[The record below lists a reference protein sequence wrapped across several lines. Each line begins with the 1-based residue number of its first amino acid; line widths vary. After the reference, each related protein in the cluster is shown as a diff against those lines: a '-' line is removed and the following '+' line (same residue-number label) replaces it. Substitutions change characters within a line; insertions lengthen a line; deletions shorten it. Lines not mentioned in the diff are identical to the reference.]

1 VHVAVEPLAL
11 GLEALED
18 ALGDGDDL
26 LLLVVRLELDAGAA
40 EVRGARLDVADRELQ
55 LLQPAERALRG
66 LVRLARRFG
75 LTLGALRV
83 GLLEPLDLL
92 AQPANIAPQLI
103 DDEVEL
109 TVKVVLAWKLRGG
122 SLVRLGILRLAR
134 RSHGTSIRTK
144 VSDAARMGHPRSR
157 ARTATGSVGRT
168 RIWRMPRRAITS
180 RQPGWTPMTVA

>member
-1 VHVAVEPLAL
+1 MHVAIEPLAL

-26 LLLVVRLELDAGAA
+26 LLLVVRRELDAGAA
-40 EVRGARLDVADRELQ
+40 EVCGAGLDVADRELQ

-83 GLLEPLDLL
+83 GLLESLDLL
-92 AQPANIAPQLI
+92 PEAADVAPQLI

-109 TVKVVLAWKLRGG
+109 TVKVVLARKLRGG
-122 SLVRLGILRLAR
+122 ALVRLGILGLGSRLL
-134 RSHGTSIRTK
+134 
-144 VSDAARMGHPRSR
+144 GHVDQDEGVR
-157 ARTATGSVGRT
+157 
-168 RIWRMPRRAITS
+168 
-180 RQPGWTPMTVA
+180 

>member
-1 VHVAVEPLAL
+1 MHVAVEPLAL

-18 ALGDGDDL
+18 ALGHGDDL

-55 LLQPAERALRG
+55 LLQPAERALRS
-66 LVRLARRFG
+66 LIRLARRAR

-92 AQPANIAPQLI
+92 AQPPDFAPQLI

-109 TVKVVLAWKLRGG
+109 TIKVVLARKLRGG
-122 SLVRLGILRLAR
+122 AFVRLGILGLGSRLL
-134 RSHGTSIRTK
+134 
-144 VSDAARMGHPRSR
+144 GHVDQDEGVR
-157 ARTATGSVGRT
+157 
-168 RIWRMPRRAITS
+168 
-180 RQPGWTPMTVA
+180 